1 MAEHLTRIELLGT
14 SFTIRSRE
22 DAAYLDDVIAYVRKR
37 VDETASK
44 IAITDPLKVSIVVAL
59 NVVDELFKERL
70 ARAEARVEAEAA
82 REAGQ
87 ITSRLIAE
95 IDRAL
100 QPAPPGGD
108 PTATTPASP

>member
-59 NVVDELFKERL
+59 NVVDELFKERVANGAAAED
-70 ARAEARVEAEAA
+70 ARH
-82 REAGQ
+82 AGE
-87 ITSRLIAE
+87 ITTRLIAQ

-100 QPAPPGGD
+100 DPEPPGQE
-108 PTATTPASP
+108 PARDDQHPPPPR

>member
-59 NVVDELFKERL
+59 NVVDELLKERIANGVASEH
-70 ARAEARVEAEAA
+70 ARQ
-82 REAGQ
+82 AGE
-87 ITSRLIAE
+87 ITTRLIAQ

-100 QPAPPGGD
+100 DPAPPGPGPVD
-108 PTATTPASP
+108 DEHSPPPT